1 MHRPEFEPLGDQ
13 ALLLRWGDRADIEVN
28 RQVHAL
34 ARRLRVAAFPWLI
47 DCVPAYASLAV
58 FFDGSALPGNDPIAM
73 VRDLLLGI
81 VEQPE
86 STIELAESRLVEIDV
101 CYGGEYGPD
110 LDDVA
115 SHCRMTA
122 KQIVEKHSQAEYLV
136 AMLGFSPG
144 FPYLLGLD
152 PSLVSPRL
160 GTPRTRVPAGSI
172 GIGGSQTGIDPDAGP
187 GGWRL
192 IGRTPQRLFDA
203 RQDPPTLL
211 LPGDRVRFVSIDAAR
226 YRTLSESHS

>member
-1 MHRPEFEPLGDQ
+1 MRRPEFEPLGDQ
-13 ALLLRWGDRADIEVN
+13 ALLLRWGDQADIAVN

-34 ARRLRVAAFPWLI
+34 AARLRAAAFPWLI

-58 FFDGSALPGNDPIAM
+58 FFDGSALPGNDPAAM

-86 STIELAESRLVEIDV
+86 STIEHAESRLVEIDV
-101 CYGGEYGPD
+101 CYSGEFGPD

-115 SHCRMTA
+115 GHCRMTA
-122 KQIVEKHSQAEYLV
+122 QQVVEKHSQAEYLV

-152 PSLVSPRL
+152 PALASPRL
-160 GTPRTRVPAGSI
+160 GTPRTRVPAGSV
-172 GIGGSQTGIDPDAGP
+172 GIGGSQTGIYPDDGP

-192 IGRTPQRLFDA
+192 IGRTPRKLFDA

-211 LPGDRVRFVSIDAAR
+211 SPGDRVRFAPIDAAH
-226 YRTLSESHS
+226 YRMLSERQS